1 MRACDFLNTKTKTQ
15 SNSNYL
21 NILKKYFLRRSQT
34 NVTQNKIKTNKN
46 SVCSNDSANQCFHFF
61 FEAIARRGKKIA
73 MNRQLK
79 KKIAKKIATKI
90 LMKIANIVP

>member
-34 NVTQNKIKTNKN
+34 NVTQNKIKTNEIG
-46 SVCSNDSANQCFHFF
+46 DSRLL
-61 FEAIARRGKKIA
+61 E
-73 MNRQLK
+73 RQRQQRMF
-79 KKIAKKIATKI
+79 IR
-90 LMKIANIVP
+90 